1 MTAVTSPSIA
11 PADPAAAAAATTG
24 ADLLRVTMRM
34 PIHDLLGVLR
44 ESGLTDGSRCVWCH
58 ADGAWATSAVHWA
71 CRDCGHRG
79 TIVELAWAAACTPR
93 TLQRAL
99 TLAAAVPAGTD
110 AEPAAVG
117 AEEPMQRSEAAA
129 GGSRRSA

>member
-1 MTAVTSPSIA
+1 MTAAVNPSITA
-11 PADPAAAAAATTG
+11 PEPVPPASATTG
-24 ADLLRVTMRM
+24 AELLRVTMRM
-34 PIHDLLGVLR
+34 PIHDLLAVLR
-44 ESGLTDGSRCVWCH
+44 ESGLTDASRCVWCH
-58 ADGAWATSAVHWA
+58 ADGAWATSAAHWA

-99 TLAAAVPAGTD
+99 TLAAAVPAGAD
-110 AEPAAVG
+110 AEPTAVG